1 MGHALR
7 SMTPVTIP
15 YGELWSEAITD
26 VILLLV
32 GVWLLWMWPR
42 SVRRKIERRD
52 ISQEVGETALRRIPS
67 KQWYLIMILAI
78 GLMFAELWKVG
89 FFGYSRLVASVPATF
104 SVGLFL
110 FWLRRRRSG

>member
-1 MGHALR
+1 
-7 SMTPVTIP
+7 MTSVTIP

-32 GVWLLWMWPR
+32 GVWLLWMWSR

-52 ISQEVGETALRRIPS
+52 ISQEVGETALRRIPPE
-67 KQWYLIMILAI
+67 QGYLIMILAI
-78 GLMFAELWKVG
+78 GLMFAELWKAG
-89 FFGYSRLVASVPATF
+89 FFGYSRLLALVPATF

-110 FWLRRRRSG
+110 FCLRRRRSG